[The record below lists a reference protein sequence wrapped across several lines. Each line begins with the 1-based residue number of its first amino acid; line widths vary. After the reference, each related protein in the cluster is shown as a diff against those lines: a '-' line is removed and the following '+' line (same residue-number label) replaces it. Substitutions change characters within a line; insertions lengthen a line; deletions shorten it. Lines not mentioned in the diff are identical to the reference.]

1 MKFIACDGDLVQA
14 KAGPTN
20 VSGVLSCTSSWTVV
34 TEEELLN
41 QALSNHLLSRDD
53 FNTLS
58 AWILAI
64 MVAAMGLRMVLKT
77 FHIGEKTIE
86 K

>member
-1 MKFIACDGDLVQA
+1 MIYLACDGEVVITPD
-14 KAGPTN
+14 
-20 VSGVLSCTSSWTVV
+20 GVPSCSNWVV
-34 TEEELLN
+34 KTEEELLN

-64 MVAAMGLRMVLKT
+64 MVAAMGLRFVLKT
-77 FHIGEKTIE
+77 FHIGDRTNEKN
-86 K
+86 